1 MAIKTQDF
9 FALENAAKL
18 LWIMQQCH
26 VNLGHFRGK
35 LHETF
40 HGLSIVCDKETC
52 HHNVA
57 IVTKS
62 WLYFTSSDNNI
73 ETKVC
78 ELDTLIL
85 VFYTV

>member
-1 MAIKTQDF
+1 
-9 FALENAAKL
+9 
-18 LWIMQQCH
+18 MQQCH
-26 VNLGHFRGK
+26 VNFGHFRVK

-40 HGLSIVCDKETC
+40 HGLSIVCDNETC

-62 WLYFTSSDNNI
+62 YLYFTSSDNNTQ
-73 ETKVC
+73 TKVC

-85 VFYTV
+85 VFYIV